1 MKETFFK
8 QRPIPEAS
16 GSHTRLERNL
26 ASIYRS
32 SDGRKADLSRLEP
45 VQTRSRVGALKVL
58 LVLGIVGVLGW
69 FFFSSRKAA
78 KFGEEAVA
86 LSLTG
91 PSVLRAGELGTWKVL
106 WNNTSPTAL
115 TQMRVSLERERSFTL
130 RDVRPA
136 AADPQTQRWSVADTS
151 TGASGL
157 LEFDGV
163 SWAAPGSD
171 LTTEVSLGFAPEQ
184 WGARFTRRATM
195 LTKIVESTLT
205 SELDGPTQIIGGGIQ
220 TYTVRVNNSGPD
232 SVLGVKVVITPP
244 GTFTVSSTRPDIAD
258 IGGTL
263 VANSLSVPGR
273 SSVVFDIIGS
283 YVEASQ
289 VLPLRSNEWKVETFV
304 RPLEGLEDL
313 KQSSSSLP
321 VVFVAGDVL
330 LTTLVGESIDT
341 RSVDLGSTL
350 PIAVSLKNEG
360 GSALEDI
367 LLKIIVTAVPESA
380 GSLLNW
386 ERTEHR
392 DAEQVD
398 HSIVYSAQTLGALER
413 VASKESV
420 DVRAKLPLL
429 SVVDPAS
436 RAAGDIAFDIKAV
449 ATLGKTDGVVLPR
462 ELTSNVVRVRVNSDL
477 NVEAHPR
484 YFSDENLAL
493 GSGPLPPR
501 VGQMSTV
508 RILWNVKNTLHELLG
523 LSMVAM
529 LPPDV
534 VWTGNARVAAG
545 TIRFDERSREIRW
558 TVNRMPTSVRL
569 LDADFELAVTPSGSD
584 VGALLTLLKKIT
596 FEAEDAVTHTLFRRA
611 VADLDTNLVG
621 DPFASGKGVVAR

>member
-8 QRPIPEAS
+8 QRPISEAS
-16 GSHTRLERNL
+16 GNHTRLERNL

-45 VQTRSRVGALKVL
+45 VHTRSRVGAMKVL
-58 LVLGIVGVLGW
+58 LLLGIVGVLGW
-69 FFFSSRKAA
+69 FFFSSGKAA

-91 PSVLRAGELGTWKVL
+91 PSILRAGELGTFKVL
-106 WNNTSPTAL
+106 WNNASSTAL
-115 TQMRVSLERERSFTL
+115 TQMHVSLERERSFTL

-136 AADPQTQRWSVADTS
+136 AADPQMQRWSVADTS
-151 TGASGL
+151 TGASGS

-171 LTTEVSLGFAPEQ
+171 LTTEVSLGFVPEQ

-195 LTKIVESTLT
+195 RTRIVESTLT

-232 SVLGVKVVITPP
+232 LVSGVKVVITPP

-258 IGGTL
+258 TGGTL

-273 SSVVFDIIGS
+273 GSVVFAIVGS
-283 YVEASQ
+283 YVKESL
-289 VLPLRSNEWKVETFV
+289 VLPLRSNEWRVETFV
-304 RPLEGLEDL
+304 RPPGGLEDL

-330 LTTLVGESIDT
+330 LTTLVGESVDT
-341 RSVDLGSTL
+341 RSVDLGTPL

-360 GSALEDI
+360 SSALEDI
-367 LLKIIVTAVPESA
+367 LLKIIVTAVPENA
-380 GSLLNW
+380 GALLNW
-386 ERTEHR
+386 AKTEHR
-392 DAEQVD
+392 DAEQVGN
-398 HSIVYSAQTLGALER
+398 SIVYSAQTLGALER
-413 VASKESV
+413 IASKESV
-420 DVRAKLPLL
+420 DVRVLLPLL
-429 SVVDPAS
+429 SVVDPAV
-436 RAAGDIAFDIKAV
+436 AVAGDIAFDIKAV

-462 ELTSNVVRVRVNSDL
+462 ELASNVVRVRMNSDL
-477 NVEAHPR
+477 SVKAHAR

-501 VGQMSTV
+501 VGQTTKV
-508 RILWNVKNTLHELLG
+508 RILWNVNNTLHELLG
-523 LSMVAM
+523 LSMVAT

-558 TVNRMPTSVRL
+558 TVNRMPTSVSL

-584 VGALLTLLKKIT
+584 VGALLALLKKIT

-611 VADLDTNLVG
+611 AADLNTNLVG
-621 DPFASGKGVVAR
+621 DSFASGKGVVVR